1 MPVWGRRYAAAV
13 LFTLACAPLAAAQ
26 SAPPPVAGGAEL
38 LPRADFL
45 FSWASLIAT
54 DRRFDWEGR
63 IGVDFDIVDYG
74 TGRVSFRAD
83 YDAVIGR
90 QRRRYDLNQGNY
102 FFESAASYRLQHG
115 VELTGV
121 ISHVSR
127 HIVDRE
133 NQPAI
138 SWNAIGMRA
147 RYARGPIDGHLEL
160 THAMQLAYVDY
171 TWILNAGV
179 RGNHPISRRTSII
192 GRAYGEVFGVNH
204 LVRDR
209 RVCGGFVEG
218 GLRINGRKAAIE
230 LFAGYERRVDA
241 YPTDRYRVRM
251 FNVGFRVV
259 SR

>member
-1 MPVWGRRYAAAV
+1 MPGWGRRYAAAV
-13 LFTLACAPLAAAQ
+13 LFTLACAPGAAAQ
-26 SAPPPVAGGAEL
+26 PAPPAAAGAQF

-45 FSWASLIAT
+45 FSWASLLTT

-74 TGRVSFRAD
+74 TGRVSFRTD
-83 YDAVIGR
+83 YSAVLGR

-102 FFESAASYRLQHG
+102 FFESAATYRLQHG
-115 VELTGV
+115 VELAGV
-121 ISHVSR
+121 ITHVSR
-127 HIVDRE
+127 HVVDRE
-133 NQPAI
+133 QQPAI
-138 SWNAIGMRA
+138 SWNTVGMRA
-147 RYARGPIDGHLEL
+147 RYARGPVEGHVEL

-171 TWILNAGV
+171 TWIINARV
-179 RGNHPISRRTSII
+179 RLHRPLSHRTAII
-192 GRAYGEVFGVNH
+192 GTAYGEVFGVNH

-209 RVCGGFVEG
+209 RVCGGFIEG
-218 GLRINGRKAAIE
+218 GLRVNGRKAAVE
-230 LFAGYERRVDA
+230 FFAGYERRVDA